1 MGFQAREVEADIGR
15 FFQWSF
21 EGMMNYNKI
30 WIYPVIIAFLNG
42 IIGSITSYIYY
53 YGGWPQLLLF
63 PLYSALGTLINLFFT
78 LVIYFL
84 MLISVKMF
92 IQLYRSGEP
101 NFDVAKEEILSNV
114 GTYIFVGILALIIS
128 IFVITIPLALLFIVT
143 SVYIGGGDIGKA
155 FSLALEILSKNLV
168 AVILLALVSIVLTV
182 LLIWTSFLPGSSL
195 ILQPLS
201 TFVNILILGAY
212 TYLTLESLGSS
223 E

>member
-1 MGFQAREVEADIGR
+1 VEADIGR

>member
-1 MGFQAREVEADIGR
+1 MEADIGR